1 MRIILLLLFLN
12 LIYPIHCG
20 TLPDFSYWTHH
31 LPSYESLTNILIPW
45 TLEDHFFWIKYL
57 PFYEGSSEP
66 QKTWN
71 FEDFQSEDV
80 VPHIRVVFQLFG
92 GFLSDP
98 VGDPYVPPGHTR
110 TREWCIGNV
119 PSESI
124 APREKP
130 IILQRF
136 YNWKNAMVFGDDP
149 PPVVPKKDPSEC
161 EIKLHARLINGVACV
176 IMMSPLV
183 LILSLAIVP
192 VLSEREEEEEP
203 SDSDEEPNTESP
215 LTSTAEAKDTTKQ
228 SHIPEKENVLKD
240 QEACKEP
247 IYTPEIRVQESRRTP
262 VLPNEERPGPT
273 TASAPQDVK
282 KTPRPKYN
290 VAFSN
295 IVWARSIPSDNMG
308 CKAPSTNSHKE
319 RILVYQ
325 RQQPRTPEPRTPEP
339 RLSVIHHKSVLRN
352 VPSEPIASA
361 LHDVKESPKRKYNVA
376 FSNIVWARSIPPDNI
391 GRKAPSSN
399 SHEERILVY
408 QRQQP
413 RTPEPRTP
421 EPSTSEPRRTRARRR
436 SFWGCL
442 RGEED

>member
-12 LIYPIHCG
+12 LIYPVHCG

-31 LPSYESLTNILIPW
+31 LPSYESPTNNLIPW
-45 TLEDHFFWIKYL
+45 TLEDLFIWIKYL
-57 PFYEGSSEP
+57 PFYGGPSEP

-119 PSESI
+119 PSEPI

-130 IILQRF
+130 TILQRF
-136 YNWKNAMVFGDDP
+136 YNWINAMVFGDDP
-149 PPVVPKKDPSEC
+149 LTVVPKKDPSEC

-192 VLSEREEEEEP
+192 VLSEREKEEEEEP

-228 SHIPEKENVLKD
+228 SHIPEKQNVLKD

-262 VLPNEERPGPT
+262 VLPNEELPGPS

-282 KTPRPKYN
+282 ETPRPKNN
-290 VAFSN
+290 VVFSN
-295 IVWARSIPSDNMG
+295 IVWVCEIPSDNIG
-308 CKAPSTNSHKE
+308 LKALSSDSHHKE

-325 RQQPRTPEPRTPEP
+325 RQQPRTPRTPEP
-339 RLSVIHHKSVLRN
+339 R
-352 VPSEPIASA
+352 
-361 LHDVKESPKRKYNVA
+361 
-376 FSNIVWARSIPPDNI
+376 
-391 GRKAPSSN
+391 
-399 SHEERILVY
+399 
-408 QRQQP
+408 
-413 RTPEPRTP
+413 
-421 EPSTSEPRRTRARRR
+421 TSEPRRTRVRWRR